1 MTKYGDHFLQVIRK
15 LSQGLNLS
23 LDGEE
28 KVPMASLQTKEVTK
42 VSPLTNKSKKLTS
55 AKFEA
60 WKMWHEDGLSIYD
73 IAVCR
78 SNLLLL
84 IKIYTSQFHCIT
96 LCHISLLLLK
106 KICAHMFHC
115 ITTLSTDSSFHNLR
129 T

>member
-1 MTKYGDHFLQVIRK
+1 VTKYGDHFLQVIRK

-28 KVPMASLQTKEVTK
+28 RVPMASLQTNEVKK

-60 WKMWHEDGLSIYD
+60 WKMWHEDGLSVHD
-73 IAVCR
+73 IAVCH

-84 IKIYTSQFHCIT
+84 IKIFAPQFHCIT
-96 LCHISLLLLK
+96 SLHW
-106 KICAHMFHC
+106 CM
-115 ITTLSTDSSFHNLR
+115 SY
-129 T
+129 